1 MHFDNLCN
9 CLVRGRFFF
18 SFFLNVKA
26 CFLGKIGRNIKLS
39 STELAQR
46 MININLFRKGVLT
59 FFLYPVMWFN
69 PINYSYQGHSLPF
82 SVKSSII
89 FWVECGVGNRSE
101 KGSQSYK
108 LYLNSGVSLELP
120 TPHFRHG
127 KM

>member
-1 MHFDNLCN
+1 MMIIFFLIKCI
-9 CLVRGRFFF
+9 LTIYAIVSLEAGFFF
-18 SFFLNVKA
+18 LFFLNVKA

-89 FWVECGVGNRSE
+89 FWVECGVGIIWV
-101 KGSQSYK
+101 GT
-108 LYLNSGVSLELP
+108 GVRRDHSP
-120 TPHFRHG
+120 INYI
-127 KM
+127 